1 MISSI
6 SSFLTIEHKNFK
18 KQKSWTLFF
27 DMTRSIEIKY
37 NQIFMYYTLRI
48 AVYNYNIYLVIF
60 IFNYKTHKSFK
71 KQKSGT
77 LFFNM
82 T

>member
-1 MISSI
+1 
-6 SSFLTIEHKNFK
+6 
-18 KQKSWTLFF
+18 
-27 DMTRSIEIKY
+27 
-37 NQIFMYYTLRI
+37 MYYTLRI